1 MLFLQT
7 GTDFTCIVLLVKL
20 LILSTE
26 ESEVQVM
33 VGGYADM
40 LIVCLK
46 GRVLCERVMQS
57 AYLKAHNISST

>member
-1 MLFLQT
+1 MY
-7 GTDFTCIVLLVKL
+7 CIVLLLL

-26 ESEVQVM
+26 ESEVQVI

-46 GRVLCERVMQS
+46 GRVLCERVMRS

>member
-1 MLFLQT
+1 MY
-7 GTDFTCIVLLVKL
+7 CIACQ

-26 ESEVQVM
+26 ESEVQVV

-46 GRVLCERVMQS
+46 GRVLCESVMQS
-57 AYLKAHNISST
+57 AYLKAHNIIST